1 MVTLTVPYDFF
12 SLVLASIVLVCAFS
26 AAGYVCRRRSQAADG
41 PRSASVRPIIGLVL
55 AGCAATF
62 AGVLITAAGT
72 LDISV
77 LQFAYISDVCE
88 LSESPHGVIQGS
100 LGSADP
106 GPYDFRIDREEI
118 FMVGLG
124 KFAEYHDY
132 LEGLTNLAAIVVG
145 VLVVTT
151 ARFFFGTEGGAI
163 YAVLPRAATTLA
175 LASCSLV
182 SLVASHHVLFITIN
196 GQLSLLGS
204 GYAYCYANFAPVYTD
219 LFWMIVFTGTSAVTG
234 LLLLPESLRLRY
246 QEQKGE
252 RQ

>member
-1 MVTLTVPYDFF
+1 MAACVATFVG
-12 SLVLASIVLVCAFS
+12 VLV
-26 AAGYVCRRRSQAADG
+26 
-41 PRSASVRPIIGLVL
+41 
-55 AGCAATF
+55 
-62 AGVLITAAGT
+62 TAAGT

-88 LSESPHGVIQGS
+88 LSESPQLRGVIQGS
-100 LGSADP
+100 LGGVDP
-106 GPYDFRIDREEI
+106 LPHDFQIDREKI
-118 FMVGLG
+118 FMIGLG
-124 KFAEYHDY
+124 KFTEYHDY
-132 LEGLTNLAAIVVG
+132 LEGLTNLSAIVVG

-151 ARFFFGTEGGAI
+151 ARFFFGTEGDAI

-182 SLVASHHVLFITIN
+182 SLVSSHHVLFVTIN

-204 GYAYCYANFAPVYTD
+204 GYAYCYANFAPVYMD
-219 LFWMIVFTGTSAVTG
+219 LFWMIVFTGTSAVIG

-246 QEQKGE
+246 QEKRGE